1 MQLNAIFPTRD
12 IGTDPERMRDWA
24 QAAESLGFAMIEV
37 SDHVLGA
44 TARDGWTPNYDERD
58 PFHETF
64 VTLGF
69 LAAVTKRIRL
79 SSSVLV
85 LPQRQTALVAKQA
98 AQVDIVSGG
107 RLRLG
112 VGVGWNH
119 VEYEALGVDWST
131 RGARQAE
138 QIGLMRRLWSGELVT
153 FDGRFD
159 RMRDVCINPAP
170 IQRPIPIWLGGT
182 SPAAIGRAARLGDG
196 WLPIFEPHHDAE
208 ALVGELDRH
217 LAAAGRSRSGFGLE
231 CWIRADRHDPD
242 AWAERALAYAK
253 LGADMIMLRPMYRL
267 FDLDDQIDMLRAFKA
282 AVRGALPD
290 I

>member
-12 IGTDPERMRDWA
+12 IGTDPARMRDWA
-24 QAAESLGFAMIEV
+24 QAAEDLGFAMIEV

-44 TARDGWTPNYDERD
+44 TARDGWTPAYNERD

-119 VEYEALGVDWST
+119 VEFEALGMDWKT

-138 QIGLMRRLWSGELVT
+138 QIGLLRKLWTGELVT
-153 FDGRFD
+153 FEGRFD
-159 RMRDVCINPAP
+159 RMREVCINPP
-170 IQRPIPIWLGGT
+170 PLQKPIPIWLGGT
-182 SPAAIGRAARLGDG
+182 SPAAIQRAAALGDG
-196 WLPIFEPHHDAE
+196 WLPIFEPKDDAE
-208 ALVGELDRH
+208 ALLATLDAH
-217 LAAAGRSRSGFGLE
+217 LRSAGRARPAFGLE

-242 AWAERALAYAK
+242 DWAKRAETYRR
-253 LGADMIMLRPMYRL
+253 LGADMIMLRPMYRML
-267 FDLDDQIDMLRAFKA
+267 ELDDQIDMLRAFKQA
-282 AVRGALPD
+282 AKGL
-290 I
+290 